1 MENSRQMSL
10 FIEMVNALNRLNE
23 KMDTLVN
30 LDTKILKINE
40 VLLEKI
46 SSGDGLSKE
55 LSLSSDTLSILS
67 LPLALRKTIMAL
79 YKLEKA
85 TAEDIARE
93 TNRLRAVE
101 SAAANE
107 LARMGYVKKKREGRN
122 VLFYIDLAQESSL

>member
-1 MENSRQMSL
+1 
-10 FIEMVNALNRLNE
+10 MVNALNRLNE

-55 LSLSSDTLSILS
+55 LSLSSDALSILS

-101 SAAANE
+101 RAAANE

-122 VLFYIDLAQESSL
+122 VLFYIDLPQESSL